1 MDGRLCRA
9 AGFPAGPGLAAL
21 SPRVASRIPPALRC
35 IAPEAA
41 VRDMVNPRRPALL
54 AAVLRAAGS
63 ARSLVL
69 LIPLVGVLL
78 IPHARAEVAV
88 GPATPLDLSAVSPAP
103 PANISAS
110 DTPNDGGG
118 AITLRWDLSPD
129 DGAGLGTVTGY
140 VISRVD
146 TSGGE
151 PMLLAALGPGVDTY
165 VDSPVEDGTPY
176 NYFVTA
182 MAGDVASRGAG
193 GTSALAGPQWFNFG
207 RTSVLVSIVGFA
219 ALLIWFISRARR
231 GTELFIRKIAGLE
244 AVDEAVGRAT
254 ELGKPI
260 LYVSGLNP
268 MDDVATLAAINILGR
283 VARRA
288 AEYGSKLVVPCYD
301 PMVMAV
307 EQEVVKEA
315 FLEVGRPDAYRE
327 EMVFYVTNSQFGY
340 TAAVDGIMVRDR
352 PATNFFMGY
361 FYAESL
367 ILAETGAST
376 GAIQIAGTDAVAQL
390 PFFITACDYTL
401 IGEELYAASAYLSR
415 EPLLLGSL
423 KGQDWAKLI
432 LVVLAITG
440 AVLSVARFD
449 WFRGLFAA
457 R

>member
-1 MDGRLCRA
+1 M
-9 AGFPAGPGLAAL
+9 
-21 SPRVASRIPPALRC
+21 
-35 IAPEAA
+35 
-41 VRDMVNPRRPALL
+41 
-54 AAVLRAAGS
+54 
-63 ARSLVL
+63 
-69 LIPLVGVLL
+69 
-78 IPHARAEVAV
+78 
-88 GPATPLDLSAVSPAP
+88 
-103 PANISAS
+103 
-110 DTPNDGGG
+110 
-118 AITLRWDLSPD
+118 
-129 DGAGLGTVTGY
+129 
-140 VISRVD
+140 
-146 TSGGE
+146 
-151 PMLLAALGPGVDTY
+151 
-165 VDSPVEDGTPY
+165 
-176 NYFVTA
+176 
-182 MAGDVASRGAG
+182 
-193 GTSALAGPQWFNFG
+193 
-207 RTSVLVSIVGFA
+207 VGFA